1 MMKLHEE
8 AEDQASRNDRMKRQL
23 AQSKLQAQVDEQ
35 AKQIKELKAVV
46 LRLNRTVQLL
56 IKKLG
61 P

>member
-1 MMKLHEE
+1 MKLHEE